1 MLWKPLFDQNQ
12 SEPCK
17 IKLLQLGKALY
28 SMSNIAKPGLLSG
41 RAGISLFFFYLG
53 KFAGD
58 EKFIGKGYSLIHT
71 VFDKINKGYANHTFS
86 SGLAGI
92 AWAVRLLV
100 NDDFLD
106 KQALEGFD
114 QVDKF
119 LGKAMM
125 NEISTGNFD
134 YLHGALGIACYLMN
148 KSDKNDDLIADMI
161 DIFSAQSISF
171 KSKGSAWPSNTNGYK
186 QKTGF
191 NLGLAHGQ
199 PSIIYFLS
207 KAFQA
212 GIRKDKV
219 NRILRENVQFLQSH
233 RKSPDGSGSC
243 FSNWILPGEKPG
255 NSRLAWCYGDLGI
268 AISLWNAGIVLD
280 EQSWKDDAE
289 KIFLITLKRKLLAP
303 NGVVDGSFCHGTAGI
318 AHIYNRM
325 YQSTGEKHYKL
336 AARYWLNETLK
347 MATHNNGI
355 AGYRYWYPSTE
366 DNYKDEPGLLEGA
379 AGIGLV
385 IMAAISDL
393 VPAWDEALM
402 LS

>member
-1 MLWKPLFDQNQ
+1 MHWNPLFDQNQ
-12 SEPCK
+12 SESYK
-17 IKLLQLGKALY
+17 NRLHQLGKALH
-28 SMSNIAKPGLLSG
+28 SWHNIANPGLLNG

-53 KFAGD
+53 KFVED
-58 EKFIGKGYSLIHT
+58 EKQIEKGYSLIHT
-71 VFDKINKGYANHTFS
+71 VFDDINKGYANQSFS

-100 NDDFLD
+100 NNDFMD

-114 QVDKF
+114 QLDKF
-119 LGKAMM
+119 LEKSMM
-125 NEISTGNFD
+125 HEISIGNFD

-148 KSDKNDDLIADMI
+148 KNDYNREMIAALI
-161 DIFSAQSISF
+161 DILSGLRISF
-171 KSKGSAWPSNTNGYK
+171 KGKGSAWPSKTNGDK
-186 QKTGF
+186 RKLGF

-199 PSIIYFLS
+199 PGIIYFLS

-212 GIRKDKV
+212 GIRKDNV
-219 NRILRENVQFLQSH
+219 NRMLRENVRFLQSH

-243 FSNWILPGEKPG
+243 FSNWIMPGEKPG
-255 NSRLAWCYGDLGI
+255 NSRLAWCYGDLGV
-268 AISLWNAGIVLD
+268 AVSLWNAGNILD
-280 EQSWKDDAE
+280 EQSWKDEAE
-289 KIFLITLKRKLLAP
+289 NIFLKTLKRKLLAP
-303 NGVVDGSFCHGTAGI
+303 NGVADASFCHGTAGI

-325 YQSTGEKHYKL
+325 YQSTGKKHYKL
-336 AARYWLNETLK
+336 AAGFWLKETLK

-355 AGYRYWYPSTE
+355 ANYRYWYPSSE

-385 IMAAISDL
+385 IMAAISDI